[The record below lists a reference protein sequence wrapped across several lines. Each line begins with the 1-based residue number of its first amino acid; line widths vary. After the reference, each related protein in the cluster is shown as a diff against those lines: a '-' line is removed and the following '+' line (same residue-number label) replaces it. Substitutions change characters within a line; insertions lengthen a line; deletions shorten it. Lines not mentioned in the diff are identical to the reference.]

1 MGAIARRSLPG
12 LLAAA
17 ILTGRL
23 EASGSYST
31 RPPRPPDAVIQNSRR
46 YELGKAIFAGKLE
59 LKSAAPGAERGQ
71 AERVQAERLREL
83 QTRLPSSKRS
93 SVDLPAFAGKL
104 TPDQMAA
111 LEYFLEIRYK
121 LK

>member
-1 MGAIARRSLPG
+1 MLT
-12 LLAAA
+12 AA

-31 RPPRPPDAVIQNSRR
+31 RPPRPPEAVIQNSRR
-46 YELGKAIFAGKLE
+46 YELGKTIFAGKLE
-59 LKSAAPGAERGQ
+59 LRSPAPGAERGQ
-71 AERVQAERLREL
+71 TERVQAERLKEL
-83 QTRLPSSKRS
+83 QSRLPTAKRL

-111 LEYFLEIRYK
+111 LAYFLEIRYK
-121 LK
+121 IK